1 MKLRSIPISQEEEP
15 TMKNALIMI
24 TLVSVTLIIVSSAW
38 AAGEQVNMSAV
49 KALAQRPVD
58 EILTNPP
65 VSGVDIE
72 KYWKEVRSRNRPMI
86 VFFYANNDAP
96 SQRLATLVLYVAR
109 EYSSRIDFRSVKVS
123 ENGPP
128 SKESAKRLE
137 TQFSLDSTPGILF
150 YDNVKNGLVLEQ
162 EAYIDADYKE
172 FRTPQMF
179 LWKTYY
185 AESKKALNNLLA
197 D

>member
-1 MKLRSIPISQEEEP
+1 
-15 TMKNALIMI
+15 MKNTLIMI
-24 TLVSVTLIIVSSAW
+24 AVVFITLIIVSSAW
-38 AAGEQVNMSAV
+38 AVGEKVDMSVV

-58 EILTNPP
+58 EILTNSP
-65 VSGVDIE
+65 VSKVDIE
-72 KYWKEVRSRNRPMI
+72 KYWKELHSRNRPMI
-86 VFFYANNDAP
+86 VFFYANNDTS

-109 EYSSRIDFRSVKVS
+109 EYSSRIDFRCVKVS

-128 SKESAKRLE
+128 SKDYAKRLE
-137 TQFSLDSTPGILF
+137 AQFSLDSTPGILF
-150 YDNVKNGLVLEQ
+150 YDNIKNGLVLEQ

-172 FRTPQMF
+172 FRTPHIL

-185 AESKKALNNLLA
+185 AEAKKALNKLLA

>member
-1 MKLRSIPISQEEEP
+1 
-15 TMKNALIMI
+15 
-24 TLVSVTLIIVSSAW
+24 
-38 AAGEQVNMSAV
+38 
-49 KALAQRPVD
+49 
-58 EILTNPP
+58 
-65 VSGVDIE
+65 
-72 KYWKEVRSRNRPMI
+72 MI

>member
-1 MKLRSIPISQEEEP
+1 
-15 TMKNALIMI
+15 MKNTLIMI
-24 TLVSVTLIIVSSAW
+24 TLVSIMLIIVSSAW
-38 AAGEQVNMSAV
+38 AAGEQVDMSVV
-49 KALAQRPVD
+49 KTLAQRPVD
-58 EILTNPP
+58 EILIKSP
-65 VSGVDIE
+65 VSKVDIE
-72 KYWKEVRSRNRPMI
+72 KYWKDVRSRNRPMI

-96 SQRLATLVLYVAR
+96 SQRLATLVLYIAR
-109 EYSSRIDFRSVKVS
+109 EYSSRIDFRCVKVS

-128 SKESAKRLE
+128 GKDYAKRLE
-137 TQFSLDSTPGILF
+137 AQFSLDSTPGILF
-150 YDNVKNGLVLEQ
+150 YDNNKNGLVLEQ

-185 AESKKALNNLLA
+185 AEAKKALNKLLA

>member
-1 MKLRSIPISQEEEP
+1 
-15 TMKNALIMI
+15 
-24 TLVSVTLIIVSSAW
+24 
-38 AAGEQVNMSAV
+38 
-49 KALAQRPVD
+49 
-58 EILTNPP
+58 
-65 VSGVDIE
+65 
-72 KYWKEVRSRNRPMI
+72 MI
-86 VFFYANNDAP
+86 VFFYANNNAP

-109 EYSSRIDFRSVKVS
+109 EYSNRIDFRCVKVS

-128 SKESAKRLE
+128 SKDYAKRLE

-150 YDNVKNGLVLEQ
+150 YDNSKNGLVLEQ

-185 AESKKALNNLLA
+185 AEAKKELDKLLA

>member
-1 MKLRSIPISQEEEP
+1 
-15 TMKNALIMI
+15 MI
-24 TLVSVTLIIVSSAW
+24 AVIFITFILVAAAW
-38 AAGEQVNMSAV
+38 AAGEKVDMSVV
-49 KALAQRPVD
+49 KTLAQRPVD

-65 VSGVDIE
+65 VSKVDIE
-72 KYWKEVRSRNRPMI
+72 KYWQEVRSRNRPMI
-86 VFFYANNDAP
+86 VFFYANNDAS

-109 EYSSRIDFRSVKVS
+109 EYSSRVDFRCVKVS

-128 SKESAKRLE
+128 SKDYAKRLV
-137 TQFSLDSTPGILF
+137 TRFSLDSTPGILF
-150 YDNVKNGLVLEQ
+150 YDNSKTGLVLEQ
-162 EAYIDADYKE
+162 EAYIEADYKE

-185 AESKKALNNLLA
+185 SESKKALDKLLA

>member
-1 MKLRSIPISQEEEP
+1 
-15 TMKNALIMI
+15 MKN
-24 TLVSVTLIIVSSAW
+24 TLILIALVFITPIIASSAW
-38 AAGEQVNMSAV
+38 AGGEKVEMTVV

-65 VSGVDIE
+65 VSKIDIE
-72 KYWKEVRSRNRPMI
+72 KYWKELYGRNRPMI
-86 VFFYANNDAP
+86 VFFYANNDAS

-109 EYSSRIDFRSVKVS
+109 EYSSRIEFRCVKVS

-128 SKESAKRLE
+128 SKDYAKRLE
-137 TQFSLDSTPGILF
+137 AQFSLDSTPGILF

-172 FRTPQMF
+172 FRTPQML
-179 LWKTYY
+179 LWKIYY
-185 AESKKALNNLLA
+185 AEAKKALNKLLA

>member
-1 MKLRSIPISQEEEP
+1 
-15 TMKNALIMI
+15 MKNALIMI

>member
-1 MKLRSIPISQEEEP
+1 
-15 TMKNALIMI
+15 MKN
-24 TLVSVTLIIVSSAW
+24 TLYMSAIVFSTLIIVSSAW
-38 AAGEQVNMSAV
+38 AVGKKIDMSVV

-58 EILTNPP
+58 EILTNSPL
-65 VSGVDIE
+65 SKIDIE
-72 KYWKEVRSRNRPMI
+72 QYWKEVRSRNRPII
-86 VFFYANNDAP
+86 VFFYANNDTS

-109 EYSSRIDFRSVKVS
+109 EYSNRIDFRCVKVS

-128 SKESAKRLE
+128 SKDYAERLE
-137 TQFSLDSTPGILF
+137 AQFSLDETPGILF
-150 YDNVKNGLVLEQ
+150 YDNSKNGLVLEQ

-172 FRTPQMF
+172 FRTPHMF

-185 AESKKALNNLLA
+185 AEAKKALDKLLA

>member
-1 MKLRSIPISQEEEP
+1 
-15 TMKNALIMI
+15 MKNTLFVIALVFI
-24 TLVSVTLIIVSSAW
+24 TLIIESSAW
-38 AAGEQVNMSAV
+38 AVVEKVDMSVV

-58 EILTNPP
+58 EILTNSP
-65 VSGVDIE
+65 VSKVDIE
-72 KYWKEVRSRNRPMI
+72 NYWNNVRSRNRPMI
-86 VFFYANNDAP
+86 VFFYANNDSS

-109 EYSSRIDFRSVKVS
+109 EYSNRIDFRCAKVS

-128 SKESAKRLE
+128 SKDYAKRLE

-150 YDNVKNGLVLEQ
+150 YDNIKNGLVLEQ

-185 AESKKALNNLLA
+185 AEAKKALNKLLA

>member
-1 MKLRSIPISQEEEP
+1 
-15 TMKNALIMI
+15 MKNTLLMIAAVSI
-24 TLVSVTLIIVSSAW
+24 TLPMVPSAW
-38 AAGEQVNMSAV
+38 AAGDQIDMSVV

-58 EILTNPP
+58 EILTNSS
-65 VSGVDIE
+65 VSKVAIDT
-72 KYWKEVRSRNRPMI
+72 YWKELRGRNRPMI
-86 VFFYANNDAP
+86 VFFYVNHDP
-96 SQRLATLVLYVAR
+96 SSQRLATLVQYVAR
-109 EYSSRIDFRSVKVS
+109 EYSRRIDFRCVKVS

-128 SKESAKRLE
+128 SKDFAKRLE
-137 TQFSLDSTPGILF
+137 AQFGLDSTPGILF
-150 YDNVKNGLVLEQ
+150 YDNSKQGLVLEQ

-185 AESKKALNNLLA
+185 SEAKKALAKLLA

>member
-1 MKLRSIPISQEEEP
+1 
-15 TMKNALIMI
+15 MKNTLIMI
-24 TLVSVTLIIVSSAW
+24 ALVFMTLILVSSAW
-38 AAGEQVNMSAV
+38 AVVEKVDMSVV

-58 EILTNPP
+58 EILANSP
-65 VSGVDIE
+65 VSKVDIE
-72 KYWKEVRSRNRPMI
+72 KYWQELHGRNRPMI
-86 VFFYANNDAP
+86 VYFYANNDTS

-109 EYSSRIDFRSVKVS
+109 EYSSRIDFRCVKVS

-128 SKESAKRLE
+128 GKDYAKRLE
-137 TQFSLDSTPGILF
+137 VQFSLDNTPGILF
-150 YDNVKNGLVLEQ
+150 YDNIKNGLVLEQ

-185 AESKKALNNLLA
+185 AEANKVLHKLLA

>member
-1 MKLRSIPISQEEEP
+1 
-15 TMKNALIMI
+15 MKNTLILIGAVFI
-24 TLVSVTLIIVSSAW
+24 TLISMSSAW
-38 AAGEQVNMSAV
+38 AGGEKVDMSVV
-49 KALAQRPVD
+49 KTLAQRPVD
-58 EILTNPP
+58 EILTNSP
-65 VSGVDIE
+65 VSKVDIE
-72 KYWKEVRSRNRPMI
+72 KYWKELRGRNRPMI
-86 VFFYANNDAP
+86 VFFYANNDAS

-109 EYSSRIDFRSVKVS
+109 KYSSRIDFRCVKVS

-128 SKESAKRLE
+128 GKDYAKRLE
-137 TQFSLDSTPGILF
+137 AQFGLDSTPGVLF
-150 YDNVKNGLVLEQ
+150 YDNVKNGLLLEQ

-185 AESKKALNNLLA
+185 GKAKKALDKLLA